1 MVKKLEFEIILLIW
15 KFCFFYL
22 LWAQI
27 QILGYNSEL
36 YQNMSEA
43 SNKPNGV
50 VGIALLIQVSHSKIF
65 NTNIWL
71 SIRIV
76 DCLKYNMNTWQI
88 KLLKLLFFRLFAFW
102 VNQINNEINVIIF
115 THYRII
121 FLKKT
126 LTFCWSYLLFQ

>member
-1 MVKKLEFEIILLIW
+1 LVKKLEFEIILLIW

>member
-1 MVKKLEFEIILLIW
+1 LVKKLEFEVILLIW
-15 KFCFFYL
+15 KIYFFYL

-50 VGIALLIQVSHSKIF
+50 VGVALLIQVSISKIF

-76 DCLKYNMNTWQI
+76 DCLKYNMNKVITWQI
-88 KLLKLLFFRLFAFW
+88 KLL
-102 VNQINNEINVIIF
+102 
-115 THYRII
+115 
-121 FLKKT
+121 
-126 LTFCWSYLLFQ
+126 